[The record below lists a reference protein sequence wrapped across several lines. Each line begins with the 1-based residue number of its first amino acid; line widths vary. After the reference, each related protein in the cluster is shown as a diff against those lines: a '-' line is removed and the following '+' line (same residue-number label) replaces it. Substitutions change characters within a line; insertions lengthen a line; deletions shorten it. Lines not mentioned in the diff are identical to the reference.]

1 MIVLTVTHGPLVQPE
16 LFGDVIVEAGHEL
29 LPWDIRT
36 QGAPPLEGYDA
47 VLVFGGKQN
56 VGEEVEYP
64 WLHEEYEALRHWVD
78 EGTPLLGVCLGAQ
91 TLAHALGGVVD
102 RVPQAP
108 LAGFYET
115 ELTAAG
121 KDDPVLGVLPERFEA
136 MNANGYRFALPEGGV
151 ELARGP
157 VTQAFRVGTHARGV
171 QFHPEVR
178 HEQAMAWFSA
188 ESRELP
194 RPLGEIERELTE
206 KLPAWHEHGRALCN
220 AFLRNVLDA
229 QTM

>member
-16 LFGDVIVEAGHEL
+16 LFGDVLGEEGHEL

-36 QGAPPLEGYDA
+36 QGAPPPEGYDA

-64 WLHEEYEALRHWVD
+64 WLHEEYSALRRWVD

-102 RVPQAP
+102 RVPPVP
-108 LAGFYET
+108 LAGFYAT
-115 ELTAAG
+115 ELTPAG
-121 KDDPVLGVLPERFEA
+121 IQDPVLGVLPQQFDA
-136 MNANGYRFALPEGGV
+136 MNANAYRFSLPTGAV

-157 VTQAFRVGTHARGV
+157 VIQAFRVGAYARGV

-178 HEQAMAWFSA
+178 HAQAMAWFSA

-194 RPLGEIERELTE
+194 RPLAEIDRELAE
-206 KLPAWHEHGRALCN
+206 KLPRWHEHGRALCA
-220 AFLRNVLDA
+220 AFLRTARD
-229 QTM
+229 